1 MYLVEKWVT
10 SGNLLFTIFS
20 LSNWYDIS
28 IVQCIGWRYIFRR
41 MGLGR
46 RIERSAIV
54 GGISPSGTTPTI
66 HPLFIQRREIME
78 KNSFLYFLMIFSLF
92 RAFCRRVCGNL
103 SSDILPSL
111 HRLVASQC
119 KPCAL
124 CQNCLNV
131 MYHVSSI
138 KDDSSKRLQL
148 VHGRQKQIVE
158 SWNTLR
164 NFVIS
169 EKKTQI

>member
-1 MYLVEKWVT
+1 
-10 SGNLLFTIFS
+10 
-20 LSNWYDIS
+20 
-28 IVQCIGWRYIFRR
+28 
-41 MGLGR
+41 
-46 RIERSAIV
+46 
-54 GGISPSGTTPTI
+54 
-66 HPLFIQRREIME
+66 ME

-111 HRLVASQC
+111 HRLAASQC

-124 CQNCLNV
+124 CQNCLNI

-158 SWNTLR
+158 S
-164 NFVIS
+164 
-169 EKKTQI
+169 